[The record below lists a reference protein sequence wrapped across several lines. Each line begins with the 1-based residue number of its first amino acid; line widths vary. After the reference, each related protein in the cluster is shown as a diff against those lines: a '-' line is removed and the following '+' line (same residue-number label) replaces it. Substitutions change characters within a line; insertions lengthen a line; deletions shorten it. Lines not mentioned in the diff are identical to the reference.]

1 MGYNFY
7 ANYELLCIMRIET
20 LEVTTIILTEVAYW
34 REKKYQFELI
44 S

>member
-20 LEVTTIILTEVAYW
+20 LDHNLDRSGILAG
-34 REKKYQFELI
+34 KKSINLN
-44 S
+44 